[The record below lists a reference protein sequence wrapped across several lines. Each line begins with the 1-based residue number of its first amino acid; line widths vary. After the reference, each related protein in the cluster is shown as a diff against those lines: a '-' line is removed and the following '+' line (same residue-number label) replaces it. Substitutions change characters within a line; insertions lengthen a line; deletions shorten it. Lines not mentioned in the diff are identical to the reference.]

1 MSPDL
6 SLPGQVE
13 MRVQKT
19 LRELVKSEI
28 DKRQL
33 SVDDVAKTLD
43 LLPSGAQ
50 ALLERQ
56 VWSIETAL
64 RVAER
69 LWVDMEIEIRPKNK

>member
-1 MSPDL
+1 MTPHT
-6 SLPGQVE
+6 SLEGKVE
-13 MRVQKT
+13 MRVQRK
-19 LRELVKSEI
+19 LQDLVRSNI
-28 DKRQL
+28 QKRQL
-33 SVDDVAKTLD
+33 SVADIARELN

-69 LWVDMEIEIRPKNK
+69 LGLDVEIEVRSKK